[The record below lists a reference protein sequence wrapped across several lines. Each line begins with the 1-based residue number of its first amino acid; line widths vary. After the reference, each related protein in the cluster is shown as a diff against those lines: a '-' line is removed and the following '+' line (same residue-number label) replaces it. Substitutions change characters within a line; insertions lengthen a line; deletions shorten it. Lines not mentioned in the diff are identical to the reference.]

1 VIETDSRVRGATV
14 ASRQAQRARIR
25 RRSASEDRE
34 LRACRWS
41 SAEATTCNAERLLDI
56 ARAVAGRSASP
67 KVASIYGPVQ
77 EDLRLVEV
85 RSTAS
90 SMWKASGAVED
101 VSHVLSVSGKR
112 LRPAIA
118 LLAGHFGTYNPS
130 TCRSP
135 RRSSCS
141 IPRRL
146 CTTTSSMRR
155 RHAAGRLTA
164 NELFTNSV
172 SVMLGDYMFAHSAE
186 LISRTDNTKVV
197 RLFAHTIM
205 AIAGGELHQ
214 DMSAYDYGQDTIK
227 YFGRIEGKTASLF
240 ATSAEGGAMVAGC
253 APDEREALRTYGLN
267 VGMAFQIVDDILDF
281 AGDEEE
287 MGKPIGSDLLA
298 GTLTLPSLI
307 LMDRNPKDNP
317 IKRAFRTKKPKP
329 EYVAEAVYM
338 VLNSDILNESYAV
351 ARDFRDRAL
360 AALQPLPN
368 IPARAA
374 LEDIAEYVLD
384 RRS

>member
-1 VIETDSRVRGATV
+1 M
-14 ASRQAQRARIR
+14 
-25 RRSASEDRE
+25 
-34 LRACRWS
+34 
-41 SAEATTCNAERLLDI
+41 
-56 ARAVAGRSASP
+56 
-67 KVASIYGPVQ
+67 KVASLYGPVQ
-77 EDLRLVEV
+77 EDLRLVED
-85 RSTAS
+85 ALDQI
-90 SMWKASGAVED
+90 KHVE
-101 VSHVLSVSGKR
+101 SFPALSKMLAHVLAASGKR

-118 LLAGHFGTYNPS
+118 LLAGQFGEYNIDVHVPLAASIELLHTATLVHDDVIDASPS
-130 TCRSP
+130 
-135 RRSSCS
+135 RR
-141 IPRRL
+141 
-146 CTTTSSMRR
+146 
-155 RHAAGRLTA
+155 GRPTA

-172 SVMLGDYMFAHSAE
+172 AVMLGDYMFAHSAE

-240 ATSAEGGAMVAGC
+240 ATSAEGGAMVARC
-253 APDEREALRTYGLN
+253 SAEEQESLRTYGLN

-281 AGDEEE
+281 AGDEAE
-287 MGKPIGSDLLA
+287 MGKPIGSDLMA
-298 GTLTLPSLI
+298 GTLTLPALI
-307 LMDRNPKDNP
+307 LMERHPKDNP
-317 IKRAFRTKKPKP
+317 IKKAFRTKTPKS
-329 EYVAEAVYM
+329 EHVAEAVYM
-338 VLNSDILNESYAV
+338 ILNSDILNESYAV

-368 IPARAA
+368 TPARSS